1 MPIQIVPQSVW
12 RVIQNDVEIYVES
25 SEEEAEAWRKKIL
38 LKLNKFIKIYPKS
51 IDLLA
56 TKADY
61 LTRKSQR
68 EKYLLK
74 AYSMAKRYGDVKNQT
89 LISSSLAILYIEE
102 LENFIKGGVWI
113 SKLRDALLNHFDE
126 EEQKTLEEL
135 EMKLLLAGDGSAE
148 V

>member
-1 MPIQIVPQSVW
+1 MPIQMVPQSVW

-25 SEEEAEAWRKKIL
+25 SKEEAEAWRKKIL
-38 LKLNKFIKIYPKS
+38 LKLNKFIKTYPKS

-68 EKYLLK
+68 EEYLLK

-102 LENFIKGGVWI
+102 LEDFIKGGVWI
-113 SKLRDALLNHFDE
+113 SKLRDALLNHFDQE
-126 EEQKTLEEL
+126 EKKTLEEL
-135 EMKLLLAGDGSAE
+135 EMKLLLAGSGSAE
-148 V
+148 A